1 MKFSDIKDWFYRQIK
16 EAPNAKTGYIVP
28 YFTEEL
34 LPSAKKY
41 LYENRET
48 LSKLSKKELNIHM
61 LKYITKYNVKNYP
74 KYLISRNVNRTLNR
88 KN

>member
-1 MKFSDIKDWFYRQIK
+1 MEFSDIKDWFYRQIK

-28 YFTEEL
+28 YYTQEL
-34 LPSAKKY
+34 IPSAKKY

-48 LSKLSKKELNIHM
+48 LKKLSRTKLNIHM
-61 LKYITKYNVKNYP
+61 MMYITKYNLKNYP
-74 KYLISRNVNRTLNR
+74 KYLFSRNVNRTLNR